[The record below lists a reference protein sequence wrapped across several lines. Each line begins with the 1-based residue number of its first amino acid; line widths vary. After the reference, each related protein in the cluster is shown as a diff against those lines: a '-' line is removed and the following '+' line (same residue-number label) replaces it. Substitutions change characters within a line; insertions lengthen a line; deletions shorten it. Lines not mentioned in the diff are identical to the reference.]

1 MIIPPEKFT
10 EEVLKNL
17 LESYISREGTD
28 YGERELSLEEKV
40 NDLLRN
46 VYLGEALISYDEDS
60 QSVNLISAQEYRD
73 LQNTIDK

>member
-1 MIIPPEKFT
+1 MIIPPEKLT

-40 NDLLRN
+40 EDLLRS
-46 VYLGEALISYDEDS
+46 VYQGEVLISYDEDS
-60 QSVNLISAQEYRD
+60 QSINVISEREYRA
-73 LQNTIDK
+73 LQNTIDR